1 MTSKIIIIFLTSHPI
16 VSLNALELKLNIP
29 KGTLRH
35 AIKGRREI
43 PEKFIEPLMKEL
55 EGYGLV
61 GNSEQLKKD

>member
-43 PEKFIEPLMKEL
+43 PEKFVEPLMNEL
-55 EGYGLV
+55 EGYGMVTNPQKPL
-61 GNSEQLKKD
+61 S